1 MRGGMMIKY
10 SNPTWIQV
18 KTYNKLNPLWGS
30 VVWWNYTPRVCNP
43 WLFIFNH
50 FVVGV
55 VTETSYSHNQ
65 QQLLAPR
72 KSSKYSNNF
81 HWIIPKPLPIAR
93 QHLFS
98 SSQLHTNHF
107 SLQFHPLCLVLLTST
122 NNFIHF
128 IRYFWLSQIIL
139 SAISNIN
146 NFFFRKDSYCLNQ

>member
-65 QQLLAPR
+65 QQLLTLR

-81 HWIIPKPLPIAR
+81 HYIISISLQKVF
-93 QHLFS
+93 QHFFS
-98 SSQLHTNHF
+98 SSPLHINHF
-107 SLQFHPLCLVLLTST
+107 TSHFHPFCLALLALTY
-122 NNFIHF
+122 NFIHF
-128 IRYFWLSQIIL
+128 IR
-139 SAISNIN
+139 
-146 NFFFRKDSYCLNQ
+146 